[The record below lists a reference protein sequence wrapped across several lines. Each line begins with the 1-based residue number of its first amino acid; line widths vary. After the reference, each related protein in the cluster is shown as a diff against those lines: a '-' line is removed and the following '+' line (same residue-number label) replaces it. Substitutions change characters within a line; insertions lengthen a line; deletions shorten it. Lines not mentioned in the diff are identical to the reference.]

1 VEFLGVLELFIK
13 YRYYYFIGIRN
24 TILLSLFALIIGSAL
39 GFILSLMRLSKNKIL
54 KFFSTVYIEAIRGTP
69 ILVQISMVYFGTYAL
84 LGLDIDK
91 FLSALIAVAL
101 NSAAYV
107 AEIIRSGIQSIDKG
121 QTEASRSLGISQK
134 DTMRHIILPQ
144 AIKNILPA
152 LGNEFVTL
160 IKETSVASVIGT
172 ADLMY
177 SSKIVTSKSMAP
189 FTPLVVIAIIYF
201 ILTFTIS
208 QLVGHFERRMAHD
221 D

>member
-1 VEFLGVLELFIK
+1 MGVIELFSK
-13 YRYYYFIGIRN
+13 YSYYYISGIKT
-24 TILLSLFALIIGSAL
+24 TIALSFLALLIGSVL
-39 GFILSLMRLSKNKIL
+39 GAALSLMRLSGSRIL
-54 KFFSTVYIEAIRGTP
+54 KFISTVYIELIRGTP
-69 ILVQISMVYFGTYAL
+69 ILVQISMVYFGSYVL
-84 LGLDIDK
+84 LGIDINK

-121 QTEASRSLGISQK
+121 QMEASRSLGVSHK
-134 DTMRHIILPQ
+134 ETMQHIILPQ

-177 SSKIVTSKSMAP
+177 SSKIVTSKSYEA

-201 ILTFTIS
+201 ILTFGIS
-208 QLVGHFERRMAHD
+208 QIIRFFERRLAHND
-221 D
+221 

>member
-1 VEFLGVLELFIK
+1 MGVIELFSK
-13 YRYYYFIGIRN
+13 YSYYYISGIKT
-24 TILLSLFALIIGSAL
+24 TISLSFFALLIGSIL
-39 GFILSLMRLSKNKIL
+39 GGALSLMRLSRSKIL
-54 KFFSTVYIEAIRGTP
+54 KFISTIYIEIIRGTP
-69 ILVQISMVYFGTYAL
+69 IIVQISMVYFGSYVL
-84 LGLDIDK
+84 LGIDINK

-121 QTEASRSLGISQK
+121 QMEASRSLGVSHRE
-134 DTMRHIILPQ
+134 TMQHIILPQ

-177 SSKIVTSKSMAP
+177 SSKIVTSKSYEA

-201 ILTFTIS
+201 ILTFGIS
-208 QLVGHFERRMAHD
+208 QFIAFFERRMAHND
-221 D
+221 

>member
-1 VEFLGVLELFIK
+1 MGVIELFSK
-13 YRYYYFIGIRN
+13 YNYYYISGIKT
-24 TILLSLFALIIGSAL
+24 TISLSFLALLIGSVL
-39 GFILSLMRLSKNKIL
+39 GFVLSLMRLSRSRIL
-54 KFFSTVYIEAIRGTP
+54 KFISAVYIELIRGTP
-69 ILVQISMVYFGTYAL
+69 IIVQISMVYFGSYVL
-84 LGLDIDK
+84 FGIDINK

-107 AEIIRSGIQSIDKG
+107 AEIIRSGIQSVDKG
-121 QTEASRSLGISQK
+121 QTEASRSLGVSRSK
-134 DTMRHIILPQ
+134 TMQHIILPQ

-177 SSKIVTSKSMAP
+177 ASKIVSSKSYQA

-201 ILTFTIS
+201 VLTFSLS
-208 QLVGHFERRMAHD
+208 QLVAYFERRMAHND
-221 D
+221 

>member
-1 VEFLGVLELFIK
+1 LVIIELFTK
-13 YRYYYFIGIRN
+13 YSYYYLAGIKN
-24 TILLSLFALIIGSAL
+24 TILLSFLSLIIGSILGCILAL
-39 GFILSLMRLSKNKIL
+39 LRLSDVKI
-54 KFFSTVYIEAIRGTP
+54 FRFISTAYIEIIRGTP
-69 ILVQISMVYFGTYAL
+69 ILVQISMVYFGSYVL
-84 LGLDIDK
+84 FGIDINK

-101 NSAAYV
+101 NSAGYV

-121 QTEASRSLGISQK
+121 QMEASRSLGVSHRH
-134 DTMRHIILPQ
+134 TMQYIILPQ

-177 SSKIVTSKSMAP
+177 ASKIVSSKSYKP
-189 FTPLVVIAIIYF
+189 FSPLVVIAIIYF
-201 ILTFTIS
+201 LLTFSLS
-208 QLVGHFERRMAHD
+208 QLVAYFERRMAHD

>member
-1 VEFLGVLELFIK
+1 MGVIELFSK
-13 YRYYYFIGIRN
+13 YSYYYISGIKT
-24 TILLSLFALIIGSAL
+24 TIALSFFALLIGSVL
-39 GFILSLMRLSKNKIL
+39 GGALSLMRLSGSRIL
-54 KFFSTVYIEAIRGTP
+54 KFISTVYIELIRGTP
-69 ILVQISMVYFGTYAL
+69 ILVQISMVYFGSYVL
-84 LGLDIDK
+84 LGIDINK

-121 QTEASRSLGISQK
+121 QMEASRSLGVSHK
-134 DTMRHIILPQ
+134 ETMRHIILPQ

-177 SSKIVTSKSMAP
+177 SSKIVTSKSFEA

-201 ILTFTIS
+201 ILTFGIS
-208 QLVGHFERRMAHD
+208 QIIRFFERRLAHND
-221 D
+221 

>member
-1 VEFLGVLELFIK
+1 
-13 YRYYYFIGIRN
+13 
-24 TILLSLFALIIGSAL
+24 
-39 GFILSLMRLSKNKIL
+39 MRLSRSKIL
-54 KFFSTVYIEAIRGTP
+54 KFISTIYIEIIRGTP
-69 ILVQISMVYFGTYAL
+69 IIVQISMVYFGSYVL
-84 LGLDIDK
+84 LGIDINK

-121 QTEASRSLGISQK
+121 QMEASRSLGVSHRE
-134 DTMRHIILPQ
+134 TMQHIILPQ

-177 SSKIVTSKSMAP
+177 SSKIVTSKSYEA

-201 ILTFTIS
+201 ILTFGIS
-208 QLVGHFERRMAHD
+208 QFIAFFERRMGHND
-221 D
+221 

>member
-1 VEFLGVLELFIK
+1 MGVLELFVK
-13 YRYYYFIGIRN
+13 YRYYYFQGIKN
-24 TILLSLFALIIGSAL
+24 TILLSFFALFIGSFL
-39 GFILSLMRLSKNKIL
+39 GFLLGVMRLSKNKIM
-54 KFFSTVYIEAIRGTP
+54 KFISSVYVEAIRGTP
-69 ILVQISMVYFGTYAL
+69 ILVQIYLVYFGSYAL
-84 LGLDIDK
+84 LGIDIDK

-121 QTEASRSLGISQK
+121 QTEASRSLGVSES
-134 DTMRHIILPQ
+134 DTMRYIILPQ

-160 IKETSVASVIGT
+160 IKETSVASIIGT

-189 FTPLVVIAIIYF
+189 FTPYVVIAIIYF

-208 QLVGHFERRMAHD
+208 QLVAYFERRLTHSD
-221 D
+221 

>member
-1 VEFLGVLELFIK
+1 MGVIELFSK
-13 YRYYYFIGIRN
+13 YSYYYISGIKT
-24 TILLSLFALIIGSAL
+24 TIALSFFALLIGSVL
-39 GFILSLMRLSKNKIL
+39 GGALSLMRLSGSRIL
-54 KFFSTVYIEAIRGTP
+54 KFISTVYIELIRGTP
-69 ILVQISMVYFGTYAL
+69 ILVQISMVYFGTYVL
-84 LGLDIDK
+84 LGIDINK

-121 QTEASRSLGISQK
+121 QMEASRSLGVSHK
-134 DTMRHIILPQ
+134 ETMQHIILPQ

-177 SSKIVTSKSMAP
+177 SSKIVTSKSYEA

-201 ILTFTIS
+201 ILTFGIS
-208 QLVGHFERRMAHD
+208 QIIRFFERRLAHND
-221 D
+221 

>member
-1 VEFLGVLELFIK
+1 MGVIELFSK
-13 YRYYYFIGIRN
+13 YSYYYISGIKT
-24 TILLSLFALIIGSAL
+24 TIALSFFALLIGSIL
-39 GFILSLMRLSKNKIL
+39 GGALSLMRLSGSRIL
-54 KFFSTVYIEAIRGTP
+54 KFISTVYIELIRGTP
-69 ILVQISMVYFGTYAL
+69 ILVQISMVYFGSYVL
-84 LGLDIDK
+84 LGIDINK

-121 QTEASRSLGISQK
+121 QMEASRSLGVSHRE
-134 DTMRHIILPQ
+134 TMQHIILPQ

-177 SSKIVTSKSMAP
+177 SSKIVTSKSYEA

-201 ILTFTIS
+201 ILTFGIS
-208 QLVGHFERRMAHD
+208 QVIRFFERRLAHND
-221 D
+221 

>member
-1 VEFLGVLELFIK
+1 MGVIELFSK
-13 YRYYYFIGIRN
+13 YSYYYISGIKT
-24 TILLSLFALIIGSAL
+24 TIALSFFALLIGSVL
-39 GFILSLMRLSKNKIL
+39 GGALSLMRLSGSRIL
-54 KFFSTVYIEAIRGTP
+54 KFISTVYIELIRGTP
-69 ILVQISMVYFGTYAL
+69 ILVQISMVYFGSYVL
-84 LGLDIDK
+84 LGIDINK

-121 QTEASRSLGISQK
+121 QMEASRSLGVSHK
-134 DTMRHIILPQ
+134 ETMQHIILPQ

-177 SSKIVTSKSMAP
+177 SSKIVTSKSYEA

-201 ILTFTIS
+201 ILTFGIS
-208 QLVGHFERRMAHD
+208 QIIRFFERRLAHND
-221 D
+221 

>member
-1 VEFLGVLELFIK
+1 MKQLVVIELFSK
-13 YRYYYFIGIRN
+13 YSYYYLSGIKT
-24 TILLSLFALIIGSAL
+24 TILLSFLSLIIGSIL
-39 GFILSLMRLSKNKIL
+39 GGILSLLRLSRNKIF
-54 KFFSTVYIEAIRGTP
+54 KFISTVYIEIIRGTP
-69 ILVQISMVYFGTYAL
+69 IIVQIYMVYFGSYIL
-84 LGLDIDK
+84 FDIDINK

-121 QTEASRSLGISQK
+121 QMEASRSLGVSHKQ
-134 DTMRHIILPQ
+134 TMQYIILPQ

-177 SSKIVTSKSMAP
+177 ASKIVSSKSYKA
-189 FTPLVVIAIIYF
+189 FSPLVVIAIIYF
-201 ILTFTIS
+201 ILTFTLS
-208 QLVGHFERRMAHD
+208 QLVSFFERRMAHHD
-221 D
+221 

>member
-1 VEFLGVLELFIK
+1 MGVIELFSK
-13 YRYYYFIGIRN
+13 YSYYYISGIKT
-24 TILLSLFALIIGSAL
+24 TIALSFLALLIGSVL
-39 GFILSLMRLSKNKIL
+39 GGALSLMRLSGSRIL
-54 KFFSTVYIEAIRGTP
+54 KFISTVYIELIRGTP
-69 ILVQISMVYFGTYAL
+69 ILVQISMVYFGSYVL
-84 LGLDIDK
+84 LGIDINK

-121 QTEASRSLGISQK
+121 QMEASRSLGVSHK
-134 DTMRHIILPQ
+134 ETMQHIILPQ

-177 SSKIVTSKSMAP
+177 SSKIVTSKSYEA

-201 ILTFTIS
+201 ILTFGIS
-208 QLVGHFERRMAHD
+208 QIIRFFERRLAHND
-221 D
+221 

>member
-1 VEFLGVLELFIK
+1 
-13 YRYYYFIGIRN
+13 
-24 TILLSLFALIIGSAL
+24 
-39 GFILSLMRLSKNKIL
+39 MRLSKNKLL
-54 KFFSTVYIEAIRGTP
+54 KFISTIYIEAIRGTP
-69 ILVQISMVYFGTYAL
+69 IIVQISMVYFGTYAL
-84 LGLDIDK
+84 FGLDIDK

-121 QTEASRSLGISQK
+121 QTEASRSLGVSQK

-177 SSKIVTSKSMAP
+177 SSKIVTSKRI
-189 FTPLVVIAIIYF
+189 F
-201 ILTFTIS
+201 
-208 QLVGHFERRMAHD
+208 
-221 D
+221 